1 MQCIPQPFIK
11 TTEEVFPLL
20 KHAGGFKLMHCCRSR
35 QLIDID
41 MPPEGYS
48 VNYLK
53 ERSSL
58 NKAVAYIVPLQ
69 CDLPLN
75 GDNQKVSYTSYFFLC
90 VCLLCLWSPLYFLCD
105 MNCRQQLAL
114 HVLETHEEHRITR

>member
-1 MQCIPQPFIK
+1 
-11 TTEEVFPLL
+11 
-20 KHAGGFKLMHCCRSR
+20 MHCCRSR

-75 GDNQKVSYTSYFFLC
+75 GDNQKVTYTSYFFVC